1 MRIVWGD
8 LSCQD
13 NHIKILFY
21 TMLKVCVFTKKAR
34 GKVGRAAAREGR
46 KGKHDVLSVNIDKDD
61 KMLLYTDGVVEINN
75 EEGKQFEIEGIKE
88 AINEGGDCS
97 NRDLAMDIYKAGRN
111 YTKKRI
117 EDDITILEFTF
128 RTSQDKPVNT

>member
-1 MRIVWGD
+1 M
-8 LSCQD
+8 
-13 NHIKILFY
+13 
-21 TMLKVCVFTKKAR
+21 
-34 GKVGRAAAREGR
+34 
-46 KGKHDVLSVNIDKDD
+46 NIDKDD

-75 EEGKQFEIEGIKE
+75 EEGKQFGIEGIKE

-128 RTSQDKPVNT
+128 RTSQDKLVNT